1 MGQSVN
7 NALYIASGHTE
18 TMKIIASFS
27 RDNSLHA
34 VVSWGFP
41 VGTKSK
47 PGGGFLSEVTWMH
60 DESGTLPSGQECT
73 LNSSFFFLSLFSII
87 SK

>member
-1 MGQSVN
+1 MRQSVIV
-7 NALYIASGHTE
+7 APHVASGRTE

-27 RDNSLHA
+27 RDSSLHA

-47 PGGGFLSEVTWMH
+47 PGGGFLSDVIWMH
-60 DESGTLPSGQECT
+60 DES
-73 LNSSFFFLSLFSII
+73 
-87 SK
+87 